1 MSLVSE
7 YGSFDQIVYPS
18 PDDGVTILI
27 SRYRDDLGRIAKV
40 ALDIIP
46 GVLTLTAGPVAGA
59 VTSVAISTGKT
70 AKSLF
75 DYMTQPSEPAA
86 AETKKTASQSTQ
98 STQSTQILG
107 QTALRIA
114 KKMLLDTLQDNPDE
128 PGAAN
133 IAETVSKATRQGI
146 RKKPGSAVETVATA
160 AIRQAVSGIIPQ
172 IVVNLFE
179 GSKPIASCFF
189 RHLSLFH
196 NICALRSS
204 IQTFSQVR
212 TIDQRAEAALALLKP
227 SQSDPSRLRRT
238 SARRAEQVILKDA
251 EQRKEIA
258 RSGGK
263 GSKRKR

>member
-86 AETKKTASQSTQ
+86 AETKQTASQPTQ
-98 STQSTQILG
+98 STQNLG

-114 KKMLLDTLQDNPDE
+114 KKMLQDTLQDNPDE